1 MLVAGCENLDLQLE
15 KNNDEILYDFV
26 CIVERGIWKP
36 FIWMK
41 MVFDLE
47 DGKKISPFEK
57 MDDKSTI

>member
-1 MLVAGCENLDLQLE
+1 
-15 KNNDEILYDFV
+15 
-26 CIVERGIWKP
+26 
-36 FIWMK
+36 MK